1 MKSSKTTKKPRLS
14 VEERAYAEY
23 LSKRST
29 YLERNKWGAEP
40 NTPLSSG
47 KHFGKKRFG
56 GRLQTRY
63 KETPHGAFDQSSD
76 ESIIP
81 FEEFKV
87 EITAR
92 TAGLKGS
99 ERQRKVRYWSRWI
112 AARQAGVLTQT
123 EAIALKELAEDNGVR
138 GAETWSVRE
147 MMRDRSYLS
156 LVYEQLKEDG
166 YTPEEAFKIIGR
178 EVLGSD

>member
-1 MKSSKTTKKPRLS
+1 MKSSNRKS
-14 VEERAYAEY
+14 IEERAYAEY
-23 LSKRST
+23 LSSREKAIART
-29 YLERNKWGAEP
+29 KWGTKEQ
-40 NTPLSSG
+40 TPLSSG
-47 KHFGKKRFG
+47 RHFGKKRYG

-63 KETPHGAFDQSSD
+63 KESSHGAFANAYRDQSSD
-76 ESIIP
+76 EAVMP
-81 FEEFKV
+81 YEEFTV

-99 ERQRKVRYWSRWI
+99 ERQRKSRYWARWI

-123 EAIALKELAEDNGVR
+123 EAIALKCLALDNGVR
-138 GAETWSVRE
+138 GADTWQVRE

-156 LVYEQLKEDG
+156 LIYEQLKEAG

>member
-1 MKSSKTTKKPRLS
+1 MKSSKPTKPRIS
-14 VEERAYAEY
+14 IEERAYSEY
-23 LSKRST
+23 LKNRSK
-29 YLERNKWGAEP
+29 YLSRNKWGTEET
-40 NTPLSSG
+40 TPLSSG

-63 KETPHGAFDQSSD
+63 KETSHGAFDQSSN
-76 ESIIP
+76 EAIMP
-81 FEEFKV
+81 FEEFTV

-99 ERQRKVRYWSRWI
+99 ERQRKSRYWARWI

-123 EAIALKELAEDNGVR
+123 EAIALKTLAEDNGVK
-138 GAETWSVRE
+138 GAESWSVRE